1 MKRPFFV
8 FAHLTKCAGTTFIN
22 ILRRNLGDR
31 FRHDNGLL
39 QDYQYT
45 LEQMSRI
52 IAMYPALD
60 CIASHRYGFAL
71 PFANPACP
79 REVHAFSFVRH
90 PVDRALSHYFFH
102 RGRPWVNTDPVHVD
116 LLPYF
121 EKFDREPASLRNYKD
136 GQTRLLAGPAG
147 LPRLEELVRAGHA
160 RVFPI
165 DRFDDAM
172 LVLETAH
179 PDFFPDCSYVP
190 LNTSARDQSV
200 PGEVRQLILR
210 HQQTDFELC
219 RFAAAQLDAE
229 LQRLFPDP
237 AALAAKRAN
246 FAQRKQLAADKAAA
260 KRARAARQAAPPR
273 PLWHWLKRR
282 Q

>member
-8 FAHLTKCAGTTFIN
+8 FAHLTKCAGTTFID
-22 ILRRNLGDR
+22 ILRRNLGNR

-71 PFANPACP
+71 PFADPACP
-79 REVHAFSFVRH
+79 REVHAFSFVRD

-102 RGRPWVNTDPVHVD
+102 RGRPWVNTGPVHVD

-136 GQTRLLAGPAG
+136 GQTRLLAGRAG
-147 LPRLEELVRAGHA
+147 FPRIEELVRAGHVH
-160 RVFPI
+160 VFPM

-172 LVLETAH
+172 LVLEKTH
-179 PDFFPDCSYVP
+179 VDLFPDCSYA
-190 LNTSARDQSV
+190 ARNPSTPDQSV
-200 PGEVRQLILR
+200 PGEIRQLIQK
-210 HQQTDFELC
+210 HQQADLALLHLAEQ
-219 RFAAAQLDAE
+219 RLDAE
-229 LQRLFPDP
+229 LQRLYPDP
-237 AALAAKRAN
+237 TELAARRAD
-246 FAQRKQLAADKAAA
+246 F
-260 KRARAARQAAPPR
+260 AARNKRLRDGPPPPSLDTR
-273 PLWHWLKRR
+273 IYRWFKRR
-282 Q
+282 LSLR